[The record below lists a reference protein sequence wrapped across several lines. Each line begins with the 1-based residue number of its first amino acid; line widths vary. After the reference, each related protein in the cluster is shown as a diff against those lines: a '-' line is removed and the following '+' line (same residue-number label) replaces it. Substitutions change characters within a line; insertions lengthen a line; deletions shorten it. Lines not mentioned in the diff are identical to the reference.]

1 MGQRSFL
8 RAVASSPVIWPFAAR
23 AQQPA
28 RVRRVGVLLNLEEQD
43 PESKTYIAALLKQLG
58 ELGWT
63 VGNNLQVDYRWT
75 ADDARR
81 IHKCAAEL
89 VALAPDVILAAG
101 SSHVGPLQQ
110 ITRTIPI
117 VFVQVAD
124 AVGSHLVE
132 SLAHPGGNATGLA
145 NFEFDSSGKW
155 LELLKQI
162 APRTTRAAVLREANN
177 WRAPNWPVPLG
188 LARSLHVEVGPV
200 HLTLGFDI
208 ASEIERGIAEF
219 AEMPNGALIILPNS
233 LAMVHRE
240 LIISLASRY
249 RLPAIYPSRYF
260 VSAGGLMS
268 YGLDVTDQYRGAA
281 GYVDHILKGKK
292 PAQLPVAQSTQV
304 ELVINLNTAKALGL
318 EVPPSL
324 LAAATEVIE

>member
-1 MGQRSFL
+1 
-8 RAVASSPVIWPFAAR
+8 
-23 AQQPA
+23 
-28 RVRRVGVLLNLEEQD
+28 VRRIGVLLHFREQA
-43 PESKTYIAALLKQLG
+43 PESKAYIAALLKQLE

-63 VGNNLQVDYRWT
+63 AGDNLKIDYRWT
-75 ADDARR
+75 GDDAER
-81 IHKCAAEL
+81 IHQYAAEL

-101 SSHVGPLQQ
+101 ASHVGSLQK
-110 ITRTIPI
+110 ISRTVRI
-117 VFVQVAD
+117 VFVEVAD
-124 AVGSHLVE
+124 AVGNRLVE

-145 NFEFDSSGKW
+145 SFEFDASGKW
-155 LELLKQI
+155 LELLLQI
-162 APRTTRAAVLREANN
+162 APRTTRAAVLRDAGN

-188 LARSLHVEVGPV
+188 LARSLGVEVSPI

-219 AEMPNGALIILPNS
+219 AEKPNGALIILPNS
-233 LAMVHRE
+233 LAIAHRE

-260 VSAGGLMS
+260 VTAGGLMS
-268 YGLDVTDQYRGAA
+268 YGLDVTDQYQRAA

-292 PAQLPVAQSTQV
+292 PAQLPVGQSTKV
-304 ELVINLNTAKALGL
+304 ELVINLKTAKALGL

-324 LAAATEVIE
+324 LSAADEVIE